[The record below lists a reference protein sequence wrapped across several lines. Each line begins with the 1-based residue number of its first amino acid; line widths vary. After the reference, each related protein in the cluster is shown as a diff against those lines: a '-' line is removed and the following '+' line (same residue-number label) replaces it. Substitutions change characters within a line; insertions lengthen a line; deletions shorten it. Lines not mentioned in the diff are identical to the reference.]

1 MYKETPV
8 QPKEIRNQFQ
18 LDLNA
23 EELSKIFGTQDN
35 FNMIKA
41 LLQTQ
46 QQNYDNCIK
55 QYEMSKTS

>member
-1 MYKETPV
+1 MHKGTPV
-8 QPKEIRNQFQ
+8 QPKEIRNQDQ

-23 EELSKIFGTQDN
+23 EELSKIFGTQEN

-41 LLQTQ
+41 LLHTQ
-46 QQNYDNCIK
+46 QQNYDSCMQ